1 MELRPLVD
9 EGDGSRDRPALTNTI
24 ALLAAALKEEAGIE
38 DGRLA
43 GAYKDEADGHS
54 GCPWRSGIRR
64 EGFDAK
70 NLRHPSYA
78 EAALRILEAYQEH
91 PPYVA
96 LDRFT
101 LAPGKHVNAEQL
113 ARLVEAARAD
123 AGRCLAPPGARTAA
137 APPHPSPAGT
147 RGGGCKRRDRTA
159 HASGR
164 IAPPWQGRRRW
175 DGSARGGRCARR
187 RTRRRGRCSRR
198 CSRRRLRRPARD
210 AAADAADSRGASACP
225 CTWRFE
231 YAQRGKCKPRAPVRA
246 RCCCRHCCRHRA
258 RCTRRRDTRKQ

>member
-43 GAYKDEADGHS
+43 GAYEDLSDGHP

-78 EAALRILEAYQEH
+78 EAALRILEVYQQH

-96 LDRFT
+96 NGRFT
-101 LAPGKHVNAEQL
+101 LATGKHVNKEQL
-113 ARLVEAARAD
+113 ARLVAAARAD
-123 AGRCLAPPGARTAA
+123 AEMCLTPADAGRCRATGSLGSWTPLSGWVSGWVSGWADGGPAPTWCPPTPRTRVSSGA
-137 APPHPSPAGT
+137 P
-147 RGGGCKRRDRTA
+147 
-159 HASGR
+159 
-164 IAPPWQGRRRW
+164 RRW
-175 DGSARGGRCARR
+175 P
-187 RTRRRGRCSRR
+187 T
-198 CSRRRLRRPARD
+198 
-210 AAADAADSRGASACP
+210 
-225 CTWRFE
+225 
-231 YAQRGKCKPRAPVRA
+231 
-246 RCCCRHCCRHRA
+246 
-258 RCTRRRDTRKQ
+258 